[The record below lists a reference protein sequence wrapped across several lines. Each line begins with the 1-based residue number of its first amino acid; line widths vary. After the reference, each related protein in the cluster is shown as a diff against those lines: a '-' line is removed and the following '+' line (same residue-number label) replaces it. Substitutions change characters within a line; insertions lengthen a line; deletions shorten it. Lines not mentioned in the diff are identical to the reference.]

1 LIPVLQVHTCHYAVR
16 SVLKTDLHHHES
28 MEFLCQEDIMITFSL
43 EVESSGL
50 ELEENKNVALVQ
62 PRKRFALERR
72 LARQCDSDSRAK
84 KTGRNRGELRQTI
97 RQLLK

>member
-1 LIPVLQVHTCHYAVR
+1 
-16 SVLKTDLHHHES
+16 

-72 LARQCDSDSRAK
+72 LV
-84 KTGRNRGELRQTI
+84 
-97 RQLLK
+97 

>member
-1 LIPVLQVHTCHYAVR
+1 M
-16 SVLKTDLHHHES
+16 KTDLHHHES

-72 LARQCDSDSRAK
+72 LV
-84 KTGRNRGELRQTI
+84 
-97 RQLLK
+97 